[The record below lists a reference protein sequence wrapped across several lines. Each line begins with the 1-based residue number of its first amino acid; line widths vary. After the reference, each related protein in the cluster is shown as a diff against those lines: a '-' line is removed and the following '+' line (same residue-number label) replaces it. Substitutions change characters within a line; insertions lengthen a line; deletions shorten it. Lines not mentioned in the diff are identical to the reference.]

1 MNALLS
7 TCPAKCMLCCQHHQ
21 SEDAGLLTPKT
32 RCLCGVCCEDICT
45 CAGYLCQYWPTFGIW
60 VMKKIGPLR
69 AAQLKS
75 GGSGY
80 DFVSMVF
87 GRARVKR
94 D

>member
-1 MNALLS
+1 
-7 TCPAKCMLCCQHHQ
+7 
-21 SEDAGLLTPKT
+21 
-32 RCLCGVCCEDICT
+32 
-45 CAGYLCQYWPTFGIW
+45 
-60 VMKKIGPLR
+60 MKKIGPLR

>member
-1 MNALLS
+1 MSVLS
-7 TCPAKCMLCCQHHQ
+7 NLWDLGHEQDRA
-21 SEDAGLLTPKT
+21 
-32 RCLCGVCCEDICT
+32 
-45 CAGYLCQYWPTFGIW
+45 
-60 VMKKIGPLR
+60 LR

-87 GRARVKR
+87 GRARVKK